1 MSVSGKKVIIDDA
14 LIHHLGRLTK
24 LEVTPAQMPAY
35 KAKLQ
40 TIVDYM
46 DDLDNCDLSGVPT
59 DAGSEMTPN
68 DEIVSKENSSP
79 SLTSHTKLQRPSNRL
94 RNDVICKKYTDLN
107 IEEFLVQAPT
117 ATGTSFQVP
126 KIIE

>member
-1 MSVSGKKVIIDDA
+1 
-14 LIHHLGRLTK
+14 
-24 LEVTPAQMPAY
+24 
-35 KAKLQ
+35 
-40 TIVDYM
+40 
-46 DDLDNCDLSGVPT
+46 
-59 DAGSEMTPN
+59 MTPN